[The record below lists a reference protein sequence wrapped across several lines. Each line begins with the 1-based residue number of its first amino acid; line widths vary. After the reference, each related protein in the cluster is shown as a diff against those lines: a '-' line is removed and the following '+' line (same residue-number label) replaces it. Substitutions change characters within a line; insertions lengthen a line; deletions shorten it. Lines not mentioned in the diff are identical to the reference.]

1 MKITR
6 REFLVWLGGTF
17 CLGLL
22 GWLVER
28 KIQIPTEPVP
38 EKKFEPPMFAV
49 RPKHVLNGV
58 SFGIDRAKRT
68 VLANRISDGNLVW
81 ESHGEDKF
89 IIPGAAFPLDLSP
102 EEELWVA
109 NIGRKRLEQLD
120 PATGRFIAS
129 WEPRETFEGCCNPVR
144 FAALP
149 GGRFVTMEK
158 GVRRACVYL
167 PSGELERI
175 VTDRLSDSEFNY
187 YLGRDDNGK
196 VHLYDTGTEQ
206 HWEIS

>member
-1 MKITR
+1 MKMTR
-6 REFLVWLGGTF
+6 REFLVWLGGTV

-22 GWLVER
+22 GWLVGR
-28 KIQIPTEPVP
+28 KLQVLPDPVP
-38 EKKFEPPMFAV
+38 EAPFEPPAFAV
-49 RPKHVLNGV
+49 RPEHTLNGM
-58 SFGIDRAKRT
+58 SFQVDRAKRT
-68 VLANRISDGNLVW
+68 VLANLESGGLVW

-89 IIPGAAFPLDLSP
+89 IVPGAAFPLDLSQDG
-102 EEELWVA
+102 ELWVA

-129 WEPRETFEGCCNPVR
+129 WEPREAFGGCCNPVR

-167 PSGELERI
+167 PSGELERV
-175 VTDRLSDSEFNY
+175 VTDELSASEFNY
-187 YLGRDDNGK
+187 FLGRDADGA
-196 VHLYDTGTEQ
+196 VHLYDSGTKR
-206 HWEIS
+206 HWEVS

>member
-1 MKITR
+1 MKMTR
-6 REFLVWLGGTF
+6 REFLIWLGGTF

-22 GWLVER
+22 GWLVGR
-28 KIQIPTEPVP
+28 KLQVLPEPVP
-38 EKKFEPPMFAV
+38 EAPFEPPAFAV
-49 RPKHVLNGV
+49 RPKHALNGM
-58 SFGIDRAKRT
+58 SFQVDRAKRT
-68 VLANRISDGNLVW
+68 VLANMESGDLAW

-89 IIPGAAFPLDLSP
+89 IVPGAAFPLDLSQDG
-102 EEELWVA
+102 ELWVA

-129 WEPRETFEGCCNPVR
+129 WEPREAFGGCCNPVR

-167 PSGELERI
+167 PSGELERV
-175 VTDRLSDSEFNY
+175 VTDKLSDSEFNY
-187 YLGRDDNGK
+187 YLGRDANGA
-196 VHLYDTGTEQ
+196 VHLYDTGTKQ
-206 HWEIS
+206 HWEVS